1 MHTLYMFNDRVYT
14 DDEVIIFALP
24 VWKKW
29 EREK

>member
-1 MHTLYMFNDRVYT
+1 MTVFIS